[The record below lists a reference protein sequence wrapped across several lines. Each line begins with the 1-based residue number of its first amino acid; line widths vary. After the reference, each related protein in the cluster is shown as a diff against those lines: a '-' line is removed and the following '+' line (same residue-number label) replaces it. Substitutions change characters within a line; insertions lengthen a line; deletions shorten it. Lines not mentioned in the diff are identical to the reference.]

1 MGPIRSLIKEFR
13 ENRPVRQQRRQER
26 RQQRRA
32 VIRELFSPLS
42 AIDNAD
48 RSQGVAVR
56 RSPGKLFRSVGVG
69 TANQQVLGRNP
80 VKMPADRKMQNNPD
94 GPDTGKDAG
103 RRPYDG
109 DGQGKPYDATTPK
122 AEQVPSPKQPR
133 FTTTSQ
139 QSRQT
144 QTPRQ
149 ERVPAMESG
158 SSLPSLPSPTTPPSL
173 DEQIRQVKQQLDSL
187 PVPTGSDTKEY
198 ARDAHRRAA
207 LNQTYSRLMTEQQLA
222 RTQRI
227 AAEDKEA
234 KRRAESPMNVVN
246 EAMRYGEETG
256 DWGTAIA
263 RAAAPDAVGPANP
276 YQGEIIRNAQ
286 MGFVRQLGQRIVRL
300 AENPGGESGAD
311 YGRVVNSFAALY
323 PQQEGD
329 TKSKYKQR
337 AVSALMVQMGLQKM
351 QPADRQIVLANITEI
366 ADSAADLL
374 QLKDSGSIWGFKTDA
389 QKYQQ
394 FIDGAVE

>member
-26 RQQRRA
+26 RQKRRA

-42 AIDNAD
+42 AIDSAD

-109 DGQGKPYDATTPK
+109 DGQGKPYDAKTPK

-149 ERVPAMESG
+149 ERVPTMESG
-158 SSLPSLPSPTTPPSL
+158 GSLPSLPSPTTPPSR
-173 DEQIRQVKQQLDSL
+173 DEKIQQVKQQLNSMPL
-187 PVPTGSDTKEY
+187 PTGSDPKAFQQDAYRRSVLGNELQRLEY
-198 ARDAHRRAA
+198 
-207 LNQTYSRLMTEQQLA
+207 EQQA
-222 RTQRI
+222 ERTRRI
-227 AAEDKEA
+227 TEEDREA
-234 KRRAESPMNVVN
+234 KRRSENPMNVVN
-246 EAMRYGEETG
+246 AAMKHGEETG
-256 DWGTAIA
+256 EWGPAIA
-263 RAAAPDAVGPANP
+263 RAFAPDAVGPDNP
-276 YQGEIIRNAQ
+276 YQAELVRRAQ
-286 MGFVRQLGQRIVRL
+286 GGFVRQLNERMLRL
-300 AENPGGESGAD
+300 ATDPNSESGAD

-323 PQQEGD
+323 PKQEGD

-337 AVSALMVQMGLQKM
+337 VVSALMVQMGLQKFA
-351 QPADRQIVLANITEI
+351 PADRQIMLANLGEI
-366 ADSAADLL
+366 AESAADLL
-374 QLKDSGSIWGFKTDA
+374 QLQDTSSIWGFKTDEEE
-389 QKYQQ
+389 YRQ
-394 FIDGAVE
+394 FLDGAIE